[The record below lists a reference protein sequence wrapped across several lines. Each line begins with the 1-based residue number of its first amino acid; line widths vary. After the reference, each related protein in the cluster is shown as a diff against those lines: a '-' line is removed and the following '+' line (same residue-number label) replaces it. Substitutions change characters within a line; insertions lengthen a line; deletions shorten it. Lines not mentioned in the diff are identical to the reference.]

1 MDGVV
6 EKPTH
11 VISVLPERL
20 HATSV
25 VIKNIFKL
33 YLEMEMMQRVD
44 PSLSREIL
52 KLAPRQVESQWSN
65 AKEPQPKES

>member
-1 MDGVV
+1 MEGVV

-25 VIKNIFKL
+25 VVKDIFKQ
-33 YLEMEMMQRVD
+33 YVEAEMMQRVD
-44 PSLSREIL
+44 PIRRREIH
-52 KLAPRQVESQWSN
+52 KLAPRQVESLWSN

>member
-1 MDGVV
+1 MEGVV

-44 PSLSREIL
+44 PSR
-52 KLAPRQVESQWSN
+52 R
-65 AKEPQPKES
+65 